1 MQANADVAFVN
12 SSAEGFERVKNTD
25 YAYLAE
31 STTIDYTVQRNC
43 ELDQVGG
50 LLDSK
55 GYGIATPKGNKTV
68 CALST
73 CEYGHKMSQLKIV
86 SKLFLKLKIKSYR
99 LCSFK
104 ALWSVTFDLLF

>member
-1 MQANADVAFVN
+1 MRWSMHFTLKVRLSNLFQKSELPTYKRMWAFMQANPNDAFVN
-12 SSAEGFERVKNTD
+12 SSAEGFERVKNSD

-55 GYGIATPKGNKTV
+55 GYGIATPKGRIWMI
-68 CALST
+68 
-73 CEYGHKMSQLKIV
+73 YG
-86 SKLFLKLKIKSYR
+86 
-99 LCSFK
+99 
-104 ALWSVTFDLLF
+104 

>member
-55 GYGIATPKGNKTV
+55 GYGIATPKGNTIKR
-68 CALST
+68 
-73 CEYGHKMSQLKIV
+73 V
-86 SKLFLKLKIKSYR
+86 SMVIKCHRSKYKHY
-99 LCSFK
+99 F
-104 ALWSVTFDLLF
+104 

>member
-1 MQANADVAFVN
+1 MQKSDLPTYKRMWSFMQANPEAAFVN
-12 SSAEGFERVKNTD
+12 SSAEGFERVKTSD

-55 GYGIATPKGNKTV
+55 GYGIATPKGN
-68 CALST
+68 T
-73 CEYGHKMSQLKIV
+73 CVLYETR
-86 SKLFLKLKIKSYR
+86 F
-99 LCSFK
+99 
-104 ALWSVTFDLLF
+104 